1 MNDSQ
6 DLFIDESMIKNINE
20 YNSIKDE
27 ITCEICQGI
36 LLNPKQCESCE
47 TIFCEKC
54 INNWISKNNSCP
66 YRCNKFILKEC
77 PKLMKKILDKLII
90 ECPLCKN
97 EFKYEPFVKK
107 HFDECAEEKKMVKCP
122 LCSDCQI
129 KYKTLKEYNN
139 KLIQEKN
146 ELLKEIEIYKKK
158 INQFENNNKVSFKWA
173 KIQKNNLFQ
182 LFNFQLSNDDK
193 TIRINYNGCYQIY
206 FIDNIFTNNLE
217 YSFGVHINTLGKIYN
232 YMAIGFINE
241 NFNND
246 CLCCKPGNTFY
257 LRVDEEA
264 IYSNKNK
271 ISTKLDNK
279 TDISLKFNLNMNN
292 NKLEIKEYN
301 TNKIYGIIDVIGK
314 QFKFFVSKCNY
325 GYIEYTILP

>member
-47 TIFCEKC
+47 SIFCEKC
-54 INNWISKNNSCP
+54 INNWLSKNNSCP
-66 YRCNKFILKEC
+66 KRCNKFVIKEC
-77 PKLMKKILDKLII
+77 PKLMKKILEKLII

-97 EFKYEPFVKK
+97 EFNYESFVYK
-107 HFDECAEEKKMVKCP
+107 HFDKCAEEKKIVKCP
-122 LCSDCQI
+122 LCPDCQI
-129 KYKTLKEYNN
+129 KYKALKDYNN
-139 KLIQEKN
+139 KLIQEKI
-146 ELLKEIEIYKKK
+146 ELLKELEIYKKK
-158 INQFENNNKVSFKWA
+158 IGDLENNKINLKWA
-173 KIQKNNLFQ
+173 KMQKLKH
-182 LFNFQLSNDDK
+182 FQLSNGDK
-193 TIRINYNGCYQIY
+193 TIKINYSGCYQIY
-206 FIDNIFTNNLE
+206 LIDNIFSNNLE
-217 YSFGVHINTLGKIYN
+217 YSFGININTYGKIYN

-241 NFNND
+241 NYKNE

-264 IYSNKNK
+264 IYSNTNK
-271 ISTKLDNK
+271 ISTKIDNK
-279 TDISLKFNLNMNN
+279 TNFSLKFNLNLKN

-301 TNKIYGIIDVIGK
+301 TNQSFGIIDVVGE

-325 GYIEYTILP
+325 GIIEYTILP